1 MPYLF
6 ALGTEGHEYYLAPE
20 ELLSVAEAIHANVV
34 ITRES
39 ATHFEV
45 DSYTV
50 GWPGEIAVL
59 VLRGAQRGHF
69 ERLVPA
75 SIYEKAKLLRIEEKK
90 RQYEVSCMLRAESES
105 KVYDEI
111 LKRQIELEHM
121 RRAEA
126 ETKRANIETKKKI
139 TESQKLKETEEAL
152 VCEVCIPDADDT
164 LEREPLQKKPRCEPS
179 MQVR

>member
-6 ALGTEGHEYYLAPE
+6 ALSTEGHEYYLAPE

-50 GWPGEIAVL
+50 GWPGEIAVV

-69 ERLVPA
+69 EQLVPA
-75 SIYEKAKLLRIEEKK
+75 SIYEKAKLLRIEEKA
-90 RQYEVSCMLRAESES
+90 RQYEASRHFQHYQLGMSPSTVMTDDDGRRRTDLCRLSKSNGATSCVQRC
-105 KVYDEI
+105 
-111 LKRQIELEHM
+111 Q
-121 RRAEA
+121 
-126 ETKRANIETKKKI
+126 
-139 TESQKLKETEEAL
+139 
-152 VCEVCIPDADDT
+152 T
-164 LEREPLQKKPRCEPS
+164 LEEISRRIT
-179 MQVR
+179 